1 MNKYKIRLLCLLF
14 SVVLTNSFAQ
24 TYSVDKHASE
34 IKILVYKNGILSGL
48 AHNHVIVIK
57 KFTSNI
63 TWAKEDFTKSKI
75 QLEIPIKEFIVD
87 DSTYRNTEGENFKKE
102 VTEDDRKEIYDT
114 MLDADHLYA
123 EKFTEILVKI
133 DGFSGKLPTPTADLE
148 ITLHGVTR
156 KFDLPIYL
164 QIGNDNIQANGEL
177 KILQT
182 DFNIK
187 PHSAVFGMIGIEDE
201 LTIKFN
207 VRTKSS

>member
-1 MNKYKIRLLCLLF
+1 MNKYKIRSLCLLF
-14 SVVLTNSFAQ
+14 SVVITNSYAQ
-24 TYSVDKHASE
+24 TYSIDKHASE
-34 IKILVYKNGILSGL
+34 IKILVFKNGILSGL

-63 TWAKEDFTKSKI
+63 SWDKEDFTKSKVQI
-75 QLEIPIKEFIVD
+75 EIPIKEFIVD

-114 MLDADHLYA
+114 MLDEDHLY
-123 EKFTEILVKI
+123 EVKYPEIFVKI
-133 DGFSGKLPTPTADLE
+133 NSFSGKLPTPTADLE
-148 ITLHGVTR
+148 ITLHGVTK
-156 KFDLPIYL
+156 KFDLPINL
-164 QIGNDNIQANGEL
+164 QIGNDNIQANSEL

-187 PHSAVFGMIGIEDE
+187 PHSAAFGMIGIEDE

-207 VRTKSS
+207 VRVKSN